1 MTYYEVLEIDSR
13 ATTAEIERAFRRMAR
28 KVHPDLNSGDRA
40 KAEARMKLLNEIRDT
55 LTDPLLRAG
64 YDERLRLE
72 SLRRGGAGAGVGAGA
87 APPPRA
93 ATPRPQSEAGGA
105 APVPPPAAAAPT
117 YVAPEYTEPRRSHSL
132 WVGLF
137 LAALGAGVLV
147 VALVSSP
154 RFRGQLPPDPLET
167 VAAAPDAG
175 VAVDAA
181 PLLTAPVAPR
191 PARAEDDTAPAAH
204 PNRRANGRGVVVHV
218 GSTADDVLRAL
229 GPPDRYEPGPHPG
242 ESVLHYGALRLEMKN
257 GRVVGGDAAAR

>member
-1 MTYYEVLEIDSR
+1 MTYYEVLEIDRS
-13 ATTAEIERAFRRMAR
+13 ASTAEIERAFRRMAR
-28 KVHPDLNSGDRA
+28 RVHPDLNSGDRA
-40 KAEARMKLLNEIRDT
+40 KAEAHMKVLNEIRDT

-72 SLRRGGAGAGVGAGA
+72 ALRNVGAGVGVGVGGT
-87 APPPRA
+87 APASPRA
-93 ATPRPQSEAGGA
+93 ATPRPQPEPGVA
-105 APVPPPAAAAPT
+105 APAPPVARAPT
-117 YVAPEYTEPRRSHSL
+117 YVAPEYTEPRSSHSL

-154 RFRGQLPPDPLET
+154 RFRDPVPEP
-167 VAAAPDAG
+167 AAGAPDAG
-175 VAVDAA
+175 SALDAA

-191 PARAEDDTAPAAH
+191 AARADDDTAPAARLV
-204 PNRRANGRGVVVHV
+204 RRTNGRGVVVHI
-218 GSTADDVLRAL
+218 GSTADEVLRAL
-229 GPPDRYEPGPHPG
+229 GQPDRYEPGPHPG